1 MMMFR
6 SLLLSAVLPAGM
18 LVSAAYQGLMAFNGP
33 EGFVRAEQLTQ
44 TAAQRQ
50 AEVNALRRHQARLEE
65 RADRLVLASLDE
77 DLLEE
82 RVRANLGHMRPGE
95 YRIPVLELDAVAA
108 LETEAGEE
116 LTDLIAVAL
125 LESRGA

>member
-1 MMMFR
+1 MKTFR
-6 SLLLSAVLPAGM
+6 STLFGAVIPGAVLA
-18 LVSAAYQGLMAFNGP
+18 LSAYQGLMAVNGP
-33 EGFVRAEQLTQ
+33 EGFGRARQLEQT
-44 TAAQRQ
+44 TAERM
-50 AEVNALRRHQARLEE
+50 AEVNALRLQQARLED
-65 RADRLVLASLDE
+65 RADRLVTASLDE

-95 YRIPVLELDAVAA
+95 YRIPVFELDAVAA
-108 LETEAGEE
+108 LETEASEE

>member
-1 MMMFR
+1 MKNVR
-6 SLLLSAVLPAGM
+6 SILFGAVLPAAV
-18 LVSAAYQGLMAFNGP
+18 LALSAYQGLMAVNGP
-33 EGFVRAEQLTQ
+33 EGFTRAKQLEELKV
-44 TAAQRQ
+44 ARA
-50 AEVNALRRHQARLEE
+50 AEVNALMRRQAQLED
-65 RADRLVLASLDE
+65 RADRLVTASLDE

-95 YRIPVLELDAVAA
+95 YRIPVFELDAVAA
-108 LETEAGEE
+108 LEAEAGEE